1 MKIPVYSQDG
11 KETKQI
17 DKIGVLNK
25 LSDQVLSDYV
35 NYIRSSVRNS
45 IANSL
50 DRGKVSGGGKKP
62 WKQKGTG
69 RARVGS
75 SRSPLWRHGGVTFG
89 PTSEK
94 NYQIKINK
102 KVRESARKNILSRFI
117 EAKKAKI
124 VDKITLDDFKT
135 TKAEK
140 IISDLSLDGKIS
152 FFVGKSELKLAQ
164 AFRNLP
170 YVFLHSKDNIDM
182 LNVISSDWILFTEE
196 SFNELFIEKK
206 DK

>member
-11 KETKQI
+11 KEVKQMEN
-17 DKIGVLNK
+17 IGANNK
-25 LSDQVLSDYV
+25 LSDQVLSEYI
-35 NYIRSSVRNS
+35 NYIRSSIRNP

-75 SRSPLWRHGGVTFG
+75 SRSPLWTHGGVTFG
-89 PTSEK
+89 PTSER
-94 NYQIKINK
+94 NYNLKINK
-102 KVRESARKNILSRFI
+102 KVREAARKNILTRFI

-124 VDKITLDDFKT
+124 IDKIILSDLKT
-135 TKAEK
+135 SKAEK
-140 IISDLSLDGKIS
+140 IISDLGMDGKIS
-152 FFVGKSELKLAQ
+152 FFIGKTELELAQ

-170 YVFLHSKDNIDM
+170 YVFLQSKDNIDM
-182 LNVISSDWILFTEE
+182 LNVISSDWILITLE
-196 SFNELFIEKK
+196 SYNELFTQKK